1 MTAANDRSQPA
12 APPDPAPFWDARY
25 ADDAYFYGTAPNAWL
40 TSQASRLRPGLRA
53 LSIADGEGR
62 NGVWLAEQGLAV
74 TAVDASARGLEKAA
88 NLARQREVELTLV
101 QANLKSWDW
110 PKDCF
115 DVAVSIFAHFPPS
128 LRTAAHRSLLASLR
142 PGGLVLLEAYS
153 PYQRIYQTGGP
164 QDLDLLY
171 TAYRLQQDF
180 AEAEI
185 LILEEVLTELQE
197 GSGHRGVSAVTRLV
211 ARRR

>member
-1 MTAANDRSQPA
+1 MTAANDRSPAA

-25 ADDAYFYGTAPNAWL
+25 ADDAYFYGTEPNAWL
-40 TSQASRLRPGLRA
+40 ASHAGSLRPGMAA
-53 LSIADGEGR
+53 LAIADGEGR
-62 NGVWLAEQGLAV
+62 NGVWLAQQGLDV
-74 TAVDASARGLEKAA
+74 TAVDASARGLAKAA
-88 NLARQREVELTLV
+88 ALAEQRGVRLELI
-101 QANLKSWDW
+101 QANLKTWDW
-110 PKDCF
+110 PRDRF
-115 DVAVSIFAHFPPS
+115 DVAVSIFAHFPPG
-128 LRTAAHRSLLASLR
+128 LRTAVHRNMLASLR

-180 AEAEI
+180 AAAEI
-185 LILEEVLTELQE
+185 LLLEETLTDLSE
-197 GSGHRGVSAVTRLV
+197 GSGHHGKSAVTRLV